1 MTRPPRP
8 RPAAPDPLDVLTKEL
23 AHVRA
28 AASALDL
35 EPLLHKLSA
44 LTGLGIVRGRV
55 RAATSL
61 GLAAAVLS
69 VVQEAAAELDKG
81 VQEHAQAQLLFRVHQ
96 DTAKLTPGKA
106 RLAAQEAS
114 GVELRQFR
122 SRREERL
129 RRLVAHQLL
138 ELQYEADHGPYE
150 RGGRGPR

>member
-1 MTRPPRP
+1 
-8 RPAAPDPLDVLTKEL
+8 L
-23 AHVRA
+23 AHVRS

-35 EPLLHKLSA
+35 EPLLHKLPA

-69 VVQEAAAELDKG
+69 VVQVATAELDEG
-81 VQEHAQAQLLFRVHQ
+81 AGEHTLAKLLFRVHP
-96 DTAKLTPGKA
+96 DTAKVGPAKA
-106 RLAAQEAS
+106 RLRAQEAS

-122 SRREERL
+122 SRWEERL

-138 ELQYEADHGPYE
+138 ELQYEADQ
-150 RGGRGPR
+150 RSGRGPQ